1 MFDILKNIE
10 TNKLPQLLDMPEA
23 WKGIDIKNLQPRT
36 YFIWAKLDEYYVTFS
51 KTFYCKESDVVI
63 KKYDND
69 LIIHFLDGFWEIVVD
84 NKKTAE
90 SDNNYSLLNKQDE
103 FNKKTFFI
111 EKNTEFYYRSNKQ
124 KDWIYTITLS
134 KSEPYFTGN
143 PLKQEIKESLLK
155 SAKILIY

>member
-1 MFDILKNIE
+1 
-10 TNKLPQLLDMPEA
+10 LPALLDTPEA
-23 WKGIDIKNLQPRT
+23 WNSIDIKSTQPRT
-36 YFIWAKLDEYYVTFS
+36 YFIWTKLNEYYITFS
-51 KTFYCKESDVVI
+51 KTFYCKERDITVKNYSE
-63 KKYDND
+63 D
-69 LIIHFLDGFWEIVVD
+69 LIVHFLDGFWEIVVD

-90 SDNNYSLLNKQDE
+90 SNNNFSLINKQDE
-103 FNKKTFFI
+103 FVKKTFLI
-111 EKNTEFYYRSNKQ
+111 GKNINFHYRSNKQ